1 MSPVH
6 VVPDQ
11 TGGLTGPTEGGE
23 EGGQEVSS
31 LSVVPGDGGGRVTC
45 QHGSVES
52 SAFQR
57 IPRFEKNLKVFWN
70 I

>member
-11 TGGLTGPTEGGE
+11 TGGLTGSTEGGE

-52 SAFQR
+52 SAF
-57 IPRFEKNLKVFWN
+57 
-70 I
+70 